1 MCSISSSV
9 TNKTELFKKV
19 KINLAKCFF
28 LPDQKH
34 IFNSKR
40 LLSIFLAII
49 ILVSFLIFEA
59 NSVIEYVRSAYLS
72 ITVIATFTNFL
83 SYVFKTDEMFILID
97 THLTETIKKSELIQF
112 FSIFAKMM
120 IELIFFRIKMPSIKT
135 NVHCYIETHRL
146 VEKCSKIITFVIVH
160 FSSMGP
166 YCPKP

>member
-1 MCSISSSV
+1 M
-9 TNKTELFKKV
+9 ELFKTM

-34 IFNSKR
+34 LFNSKR

-49 ILVSFLIFEA
+49 ILVIVVSFLIFEA

-97 THLTETIKKSELIQF
+97 THLTETIKKSELI
-112 FSIFAKMM
+112 
-120 IELIFFRIKMPSIKT
+120 
-135 NVHCYIETHRL
+135 
-146 VEKCSKIITFVIVH
+146 
-160 FSSMGP
+160 
-166 YCPKP
+166 

>member
-1 MCSISSSV
+1 M
-9 TNKTELFKKV
+9 ELFKTM

-34 IFNSKR
+34 LFNSKR

-49 ILVSFLIFEA
+49 ILVIVVSFLIFEA

-72 ITVIATFTNFL
+72 ITVIATFINFL

-135 NVHCYIETHRL
+135 NVH
-146 VEKCSKIITFVIVH
+146 
-160 FSSMGP
+160 
-166 YCPKP
+166 